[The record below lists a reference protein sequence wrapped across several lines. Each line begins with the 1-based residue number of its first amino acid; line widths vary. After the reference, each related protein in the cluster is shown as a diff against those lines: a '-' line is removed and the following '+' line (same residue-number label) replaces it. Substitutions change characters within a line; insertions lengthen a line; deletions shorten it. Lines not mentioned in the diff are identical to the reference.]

1 MSFVQVAIYGLCFVT
16 CLGCGFLLLRGYR
29 RNGAR
34 LLLWTGACF
43 CMLSINNFVVLL
55 DLVVFVAEDLQGW
68 RHAVSLAAV
77 ATLIT
82 GLVWESE

>member
-1 MSFVQVAIYGLCFVT
+1 MSLLQVAIYSLCFVT

-34 LLLWTGACF
+34 LLLWTGICF
-43 CMLSINNFVVLL
+43 CLLSINNFIVLL
-55 DLVVFVAEDLQGW
+55 DLVVFLEEDLQVW
-68 RHAVSLAAV
+68 RHTASLAAV
-77 ATLIT
+77 ATLIA